1 MAGAL
6 QGIKVIEV
14 GLLIQGPQAAA
25 LLADMGA
32 DVIKVEL
39 PGIGDQG
46 RYIFLGDGD
55 LRSAIFIGCN
65 RGKRGLTLDLRH
77 EQGANIFKKLT
88 ETADIVISNF
98 KPGTLDAWGLG
109 YEDLAAINPRIIWA
123 AGSTFGPVGPDAARE
138 GADLAGQAA
147 GGLISTTGR
156 EGDPPTPVGAFI
168 ADHIGSLNMV
178 SGILAAL
185 HARHESGHGQRIEVS
200 LVGGQ
205 IWAQASEYTH
215 YLLTGNIPGRSNFG
229 HPLVPAAYRIFQTS
243 DGWISL
249 IGLSAEA
256 KDVFFALVGR
266 PEMALDPRFDAL
278 LVSPEELKSLVGE
291 LEPIFLERTTDE
303 WCELL
308 QEAGARFAPVRNYAE
323 VVADEG
329 VWENDYFVEIKD
341 DAGQSQRVV
350 GTPIRMSETPL
361 QPSAIA
367 PDLGQHSEEILK
379 EAGYSAADIEEFR
392 TAGTV

>member
-55 LRSAIFIGCN
+55 LRSAVFIGCN

-98 KPGTLDAWGLG
+98 KPGTLDEWGLG

-138 GADLAGQAA
+138 GADLAGQSA
-147 GGLISTTGR
+147 GGLISTTGSD
-156 EGDPPTPVGAFI
+156 GDPPTPVGAFI

-185 HARHESGHGQRIEVS
+185 HSRHESGHGQRIEVS

-205 IWAQASEYTH
+205 IWAQATEYTH

-229 HPLVPAAYRIFQTS
+229 HPLIPAAYRIFQTA
-243 DGWISL
+243 DGWVGL

-266 PEMALDPRFDAL
+266 PEMAMDPRFDAL
-278 LVSPEELKSLVGE
+278 LLSPEELKSLVGE

-323 VVADEG
+323 VVADKG
-329 VWENDYFVEIKD
+329 VWENDYFVEVKD

>member
-55 LRSAIFIGCN
+55 LRSAVFIGCN

-98 KPGTLDAWGLG
+98 KPGTLDEWGLG

-138 GADLAGQAA
+138 GADLAGQSA
-147 GGLISTTGR
+147 GGLISTTGSD
-156 EGDPPTPVGAFI
+156 GDPPTPVGAFI

-185 HARHESGHGQRIEVS
+185 HSRHESGRGQRIEVS

-205 IWAQASEYTH
+205 IWAQATEYTH

-229 HPLVPAAYRIFQTS
+229 HPLIPAAYRIFQTA
-243 DGWISL
+243 DGWVGL

-266 PEMALDPRFDAL
+266 PEMAMDPRFDAL
-278 LVSPEELKSLVGE
+278 LLSPEELKSLVGE

-329 VWENDYFVEIKD
+329 VWENDYFVEVKD

>member
-55 LRSAIFIGCN
+55 LRSAVFIGCN

-98 KPGTLDAWGLG
+98 KPGTLDEWGLG

-138 GADLAGQAA
+138 GADLAGQSA
-147 GGLISTTGR
+147 GGLISTTGS

-185 HARHESGHGQRIEVS
+185 HSRHESGHGQRIEVS

-205 IWAQASEYTH
+205 IWAQATEYTH

-229 HPLVPAAYRIFQTS
+229 HPLIPAAYRIFQTA
-243 DGWISL
+243 DGWVGL

-266 PEMALDPRFDAL
+266 PEMAMDPRFDAL
-278 LVSPEELKSLVGE
+278 LLSPEELKSLVGE

-323 VVADEG
+323 VVADKG
-329 VWENDYFVEIKD
+329 VWENDYFVEVKD
-341 DAGQSQRVV
+341 AAGQSQRVV

>member
-55 LRSAIFIGCN
+55 LRSAVFIGCN

-98 KPGTLDAWGLG
+98 KPGTLDEWGLG

-138 GADLAGQAA
+138 GADLAGQSA
-147 GGLISTTGR
+147 GGLISTTGSD
-156 EGDPPTPVGAFI
+156 GDPPTPVGAFI
-168 ADHIGSLNMV
+168 AAHIGSLNMV

>member
-6 QGIKVIEV
+6 KGIKVIEV

-55 LRSAIFIGCN
+55 LRSAVFIGCN

-98 KPGTLDAWGLG
+98 KPGTLDEWGLG

-138 GADLAGQAA
+138 GADLAGQSA
-147 GGLISTTGR
+147 GGLISTTGS

-185 HARHESGHGQRIEVS
+185 HSRHESGRGQRIEVS

-205 IWAQASEYTH
+205 IWAQATEYTH

-229 HPLVPAAYRIFQTS
+229 HPLIPAAYRIFQTA
-243 DGWISL
+243 DGWIGL

-266 PEMALDPRFDAL
+266 PEMAMDPRFDAL
-278 LVSPEELKSLVGE
+278 LLSPEELKSLVGE

-323 VVADEG
+323 VVADKG
-329 VWENDYFVEIKD
+329 VWENDYFVEVKD
-341 DAGQSQRVV
+341 AAGQSQRVV

>member
-6 QGIKVIEV
+6 KGIKVIEV

-55 LRSAIFIGCN
+55 LRSAVFIGCN

-98 KPGTLDAWGLG
+98 KPGTLDEWGLG

-138 GADLAGQAA
+138 GADLAGQSA
-147 GGLISTTGR
+147 GGLISTTGS

-185 HARHESGHGQRIEVS
+185 HSRHESGHGQRIEVS

-205 IWAQASEYTH
+205 IWAQATEYTH

-229 HPLVPAAYRIFQTS
+229 HPLIPAAYRIFQTA
-243 DGWISL
+243 DGWIGL

-266 PEMALDPRFDAL
+266 PEMAMDPRFDAL
-278 LVSPEELKSLVGE
+278 LLSPEELKSLVGE

-329 VWENDYFVEIKD
+329 VWENDYFVEVKD
-341 DAGQSQRVV
+341 AAGQSQRVV

>member
-6 QGIKVIEV
+6 QGIKVIEG

-32 DVIKVEL
+32 DVIMVEL

-55 LRSAIFIGCN
+55 LRSAVFIGCN

-98 KPGTLDAWGLG
+98 KPGTLDEWGLG

-138 GADLAGQAA
+138 GADLAGQSA
-147 GGLISTTGR
+147 GGLISTTGS

-185 HARHESGHGQRIEVS
+185 HSRHESGHGQRIEVS

-205 IWAQASEYTH
+205 IWAQATEYTH

-229 HPLVPAAYRIFQTS
+229 HPLIPAAYRIFQTA
-243 DGWISL
+243 DGWIGL

-266 PEMALDPRFDAL
+266 PEMAMDPRFDAL
-278 LVSPEELKSLVGE
+278 LLSPEELKSLVGE

-323 VVADEG
+323 VVADKG
-329 VWENDYFVEIKD
+329 VWENDYFVEVKN

>member
-55 LRSAIFIGCN
+55 LRSAVFIGCN

-98 KPGTLDAWGLG
+98 KPGTLDEWGLG

-138 GADLAGQAA
+138 GADLAGQSA
-147 GGLISTTGR
+147 GGLISTTGSD
-156 EGDPPTPVGAFI
+156 GDPPTPVGAFI

-185 HARHESGHGQRIEVS
+185 HSRHESGHGQRIEVS

-205 IWAQASEYTH
+205 IWAQATEYTH

-229 HPLVPAAYRIFQTS
+229 HPLIPAAYRIFQTA
-243 DGWISL
+243 DGWIGL
-249 IGLSAEA
+249 IGLSAGA
-256 KDVFFALVGR
+256 KDIFFALVGR
-266 PEMALDPRFDAL
+266 PEMAMDPRFDAL
-278 LVSPEELKSLVGE
+278 LLSPEELKSLVGE

-329 VWENDYFVEIKD
+329 VWENDYFVEVKD

-379 EAGYSAADIEEFR
+379 EAGYSTADIEEFR

>member
-55 LRSAIFIGCN
+55 LRSAVFIGCN

-98 KPGTLDAWGLG
+98 KPGTLDEWGLG

-138 GADLAGQAA
+138 GADLAGQSA
-147 GGLISTTGR
+147 GGLISTTGSD
-156 EGDPPTPVGAFI
+156 GDPPTPVGAFI

-185 HARHESGHGQRIEVS
+185 HSRHESGHGQRIEVS

-205 IWAQASEYTH
+205 IWAQATEYTH

-229 HPLVPAAYRIFQTS
+229 HPLIPAAYRIFQTA
-243 DGWISL
+243 DGWIGL
-249 IGLSAEA
+249 IGLSAGA
-256 KDVFFALVGR
+256 KDIFFALVGR
-266 PEMALDPRFDAL
+266 PEMAMDPRFDAL
-278 LVSPEELKSLVGE
+278 LLSPEELRSLVGE

-329 VWENDYFVEIKD
+329 VWENDYFVEVKD

>member
-55 LRSAIFIGCN
+55 LRSAVFIGCN

-98 KPGTLDAWGLG
+98 KPGTLDEWGLG

-138 GADLAGQAA
+138 GADLAGQSA
-147 GGLISTTGR
+147 GGLISTTGSD
-156 EGDPPTPVGAFI
+156 GDPPTPVGAFI

-185 HARHESGHGQRIEVS
+185 HSRHESGHGQRIEVS

-205 IWAQASEYTH
+205 IWAQATEYTH

-229 HPLVPAAYRIFQTS
+229 HPLIPAAYRIFQTA
-243 DGWISL
+243 DGWIGL

-266 PEMALDPRFDAL
+266 PEMAMDPRFDAL
-278 LVSPEELKSLVGE
+278 LLSPEELKSLVGE

-329 VWENDYFVEIKD
+329 VWENDYFVEVKD

-379 EAGYSAADIEEFR
+379 EAGYSATDIEEFR

>member
-55 LRSAIFIGCN
+55 LRSAVFIGCN

-98 KPGTLDAWGLG
+98 KPGTLDEWGLG

-138 GADLAGQAA
+138 GADLAGQSA
-147 GGLISTTGR
+147 GGLISTTGSD
-156 EGDPPTPVGAFI
+156 GDPPTPVGAFI

-185 HARHESGHGQRIEVS
+185 HSRHESGRGQRIEVS

-205 IWAQASEYTH
+205 IWAQATEYTH

-229 HPLVPAAYRIFQTS
+229 HPLIPAAYRIFQTA
-243 DGWISL
+243 DGWIGL

-266 PEMALDPRFDAL
+266 PEMAMDPRFDAL
-278 LVSPEELKSLVGE
+278 LLSPEELKSLVGE

-329 VWENDYFVEIKD
+329 VWENDYFVEVKD

-379 EAGYSAADIEEFR
+379 EAGYSTADIEEFR

>member
-6 QGIKVIEV
+6 KGIKVIEV

-55 LRSAIFIGCN
+55 LRSAVFIGCN
-65 RGKRGLTLDLRH
+65 RVKRGLTLDLRH

-88 ETADIVISNF
+88 DTADIVISNF
-98 KPGTLDAWGLG
+98 KPGTLDEWGLG

-138 GADLAGQAA
+138 GADLAGQSA
-147 GGLISTTGR
+147 GGLISTTGS

-185 HARHESGHGQRIEVS
+185 HSRHESGHGQRIEVS

-205 IWAQASEYTH
+205 IWAQATEYTH

-229 HPLVPAAYRIFQTS
+229 HPLIPAAYRIFQTA
-243 DGWISL
+243 DGWVGL

-266 PEMALDPRFDAL
+266 PEMAMDPRFDAL
-278 LVSPEELKSLVGE
+278 LLSPEELKSLVGE

-323 VVADEG
+323 VVADKG
-329 VWENDYFVEIKD
+329 VWENDYFVEVKD
-341 DAGQSQRVV
+341 AAGQSQRVV

-379 EAGYSAADIEEFR
+379 EAGYSAADIEKFR

>member
-1 MAGAL
+1 MAGPL
-6 QGIKVIEV
+6 DGIKVIEV

-55 LRSAIFIGCN
+55 LRSAVFIGCN

-77 EQGANIFKKLT
+77 EQGANIFKKLS

-98 KPGTLDAWGLG
+98 KPGTLDEWGLG
-109 YEDLAAINPRIIWA
+109 YQDLAAINPRVIWA
-123 AGSTFGPVGPDAARE
+123 AGSTFGPVGPDAHRE
-138 GADLAGQAA
+138 GADLAGQSA

-178 SGILAAL
+178 AGILAAL
-185 HARHESGHGQRIEVS
+185 NTRHESGLGQRIEVS

-205 IWAQASEYTH
+205 IWAQATEYTH
-215 YLLTGNIPGRSNFG
+215 YLLTGKIPGRSNFG
-229 HPLVPAAYRIFQTS
+229 HPLLPAAYRIFQTA
-243 DGWISL
+243 DGWIGL

-266 PEMALDPRFDAL
+266 PEMAMDPRFDAL
-278 LVSPEELKSLVGE
+278 LLSPEELKSLMAE
-291 LEPIFLERTTDE
+291 PEPIFLERTTDE
-303 WCELL
+303 GCELL
-308 QEAGARFAPVRNYAE
+308 KEAGARFAPVRNYAE

-329 VWENDYFVEIKD
+329 VWENDYFVEVKD
-341 DAGQSQRVV
+341 ASGESQRVV
-350 GTPIRMSETPL
+350 GTPISMSETPL
-361 QPSAIA
+361 QPSATA
-367 PDLGQHSEEILK
+367 PDLGQHSDEILS
-379 EAGYSAADIEEFR
+379 EVGYSAAQIEELR
-392 TAGTV
+392 AAGTV

>member
-1 MAGAL
+1 MAGPL

-55 LRSAIFIGCN
+55 LRSAVFIGCN

-98 KPGTLDAWGLG
+98 KPGTLDEWGLG

-138 GADLAGQAA
+138 GADLAGQSA
-147 GGLISTTGR
+147 GGLISTTGSD
-156 EGDPPTPVGAFI
+156 GDPPTPVGAFI

-205 IWAQASEYTH
+205 IWAQATEYTH

-229 HPLVPAAYRIFQTS
+229 HPLIPAAYRIFQTA
-243 DGWISL
+243 DGWIGL

-266 PEMALDPRFDAL
+266 PEMAMDPRFDAL
-278 LVSPEELKSLVGE
+278 LLSPEELKSLVGE

-329 VWENDYFVEIKD
+329 VWENDYFVEVKD

>member
-1 MAGAL
+1 MAGPL
-6 QGIKVIEV
+6 DGIKVIEV

-55 LRSAIFIGCN
+55 LRSAVYIGCN
-65 RGKRGLTLDLRH
+65 RGKKALTLDLRH
-77 EQGANIFKKLT
+77 EQGANIFKTLT

-98 KPGTLDAWGLG
+98 KPGTLDEWGLG

-123 AGSTFGPVGPDAARE
+123 AGSTFGPVGPDAHRE
-138 GADLAGQAA
+138 GADLAGQSA

-156 EGDPPTPVGAFI
+156 EGDPPTPVGVFI

-185 HARHESGHGQRIEVS
+185 NARHESGRGQRIEVS

-205 IWAQASEYTH
+205 IWAQATEYTH
-215 YLLTGNIPGRSNFG
+215 YLLTGNVPGRSNFG
-229 HPLVPAAYRIFQTS
+229 HPLLRAAYRIFQTA
-243 DGWISL
+243 DGWIGL

-266 PEMALDPRFDAL
+266 PEMAMDPRFDAL
-278 LVSPEELKSLVGE
+278 LLSPEDLNSLVAE

-308 QEAGARFAPVRNYAE
+308 EQAGARFAPVRNYAE

-329 VWENDYFVEIKD
+329 VWANDYFVEVED
-341 DAGQSQRVV
+341 DAGEIQRVV

-361 QPSAIA
+361 QPSATA
-367 PDLGQHSEEILK
+367 PDLGQHSDEILS
-379 EAGYSAADIEEFR
+379 EAGYSAAEIEEFR
-392 TAGTV
+392 AAGTV

>member
-55 LRSAIFIGCN
+55 LRSAVFIGCN

-98 KPGTLDAWGLG
+98 KPGTLDEWGLG

-138 GADLAGQAA
+138 GADLAGQSA
-147 GGLISTTGR
+147 GGLISTTGSD
-156 EGDPPTPVGAFI
+156 GDPPTPVGAFI

-185 HARHESGHGQRIEVS
+185 HSRHESGHGQRIEVS

-205 IWAQASEYTH
+205 IWAQATEYTH

-229 HPLVPAAYRIFQTS
+229 HPLIPAAYRIFQTA
-243 DGWISL
+243 DGWIGL
-249 IGLSAEA
+249 IGLSAGA
-256 KDVFFALVGR
+256 KDIFFALVGR
-266 PEMALDPRFDAL
+266 PEMAMDPRFDAL
-278 LVSPEELKSLVGE
+278 LLSPEELKSLVGE

-323 VVADEG
+323 VVADKG
-329 VWENDYFVEIKD
+329 VWENDYFVEVKD

>member
-6 QGIKVIEV
+6 KGIKVIEV

-55 LRSAIFIGCN
+55 LRSAVFIGCN

-98 KPGTLDAWGLG
+98 KPGTLDEWGLG

-138 GADLAGQAA
+138 GADLAGQSA
-147 GGLISTTGR
+147 GGLISTTGS

-205 IWAQASEYTH
+205 IWAQATEYTH

-229 HPLVPAAYRIFQTS
+229 HPLIPAAYRIFQTA
-243 DGWISL
+243 DGWIGL

-256 KDVFFALVGR
+256 KDVFFALIGR

-323 VVADEG
+323 VVADKG
-329 VWENDYFVEIKD
+329 VWENDYFVEVKD

>member
-138 GADLAGQAA
+138 GADLAGQSA
-147 GGLISTTGR
+147 GGLISTTGSD
-156 EGDPPTPVGAFI
+156 GDPPTPVGAFI

-185 HARHESGHGQRIEVS
+185 HSRHESGRGQRIEVS

-205 IWAQASEYTH
+205 IWAQATEYTH

-229 HPLVPAAYRIFQTS
+229 HPLIPAAYRIFQTA
-243 DGWISL
+243 DGWIGL

-266 PEMALDPRFDAL
+266 PEMAMDPRFDAL
-278 LVSPEELKSLVGE
+278 LLSPEELKSLVGE

>member
-55 LRSAIFIGCN
+55 LRSAVFIGCN

-98 KPGTLDAWGLG
+98 KPGTLDEWGLG

-138 GADLAGQAA
+138 GADLAGQSA
-147 GGLISTTGR
+147 GGLISTTGS

-185 HARHESGHGQRIEVS
+185 HSRHESGRGQRIEVS

-205 IWAQASEYTH
+205 IWAQATEYTH

-229 HPLVPAAYRIFQTS
+229 HPLIPAAYRIFQTA
-243 DGWISL
+243 DGWIGL

-266 PEMALDPRFDAL
+266 PEMAMDPRFDAL
-278 LVSPEELKSLVGE
+278 LLSAEELKSLVGE

-323 VVADEG
+323 VVADKG
-329 VWENDYFVEIKD
+329 VWENDYFVEVKD
-341 DAGQSQRVV
+341 AAGQSQRVV

>member
-55 LRSAIFIGCN
+55 LRSAVFIGCN

-98 KPGTLDAWGLG
+98 KPGTLDEWGLG

-138 GADLAGQAA
+138 GADLAGQSA
-147 GGLISTTGR
+147 GGLISTTGSD
-156 EGDPPTPVGAFI
+156 GDPPTPVGAFI

-185 HARHESGHGQRIEVS
+185 HSRHESGHGQRIEVS

-205 IWAQASEYTH
+205 IWAQATEYTH

-229 HPLVPAAYRIFQTS
+229 HPLIPAAYRIFQTA
-243 DGWISL
+243 DGWIGL

-266 PEMALDPRFDAL
+266 PEMAMDPRFDAL
-278 LVSPEELKSLVGE
+278 LLSPEELKSLVGE

-329 VWENDYFVEIKD
+329 VWENDYFVEVKD

-350 GTPIRMSETPL
+350 GTPIRMSGTPL

>member
-1 MAGAL
+1 MAGPL
-6 QGIKVIEV
+6 DGIKVIEV

-55 LRSAIFIGCN
+55 LRSAVYIGCN
-65 RGKRGLTLDLRH
+65 RGKKALTLDLRH
-77 EQGANIFKKLT
+77 EQGANIFKTLT

-98 KPGTLDAWGLG
+98 KPGTLDEWGLG

-123 AGSTFGPVGPDAARE
+123 AGSTFGPVGPDAHRE
-138 GADLAGQAA
+138 GADLAGQSA

-156 EGDPPTPVGAFI
+156 EGDPPTPVGVFI

-185 HARHESGHGQRIEVS
+185 NARHESGRGQRIEVS

-205 IWAQASEYTH
+205 IWAQATEYTH
-215 YLLTGNIPGRSNFG
+215 YLLTGKIPGRSNFG
-229 HPLVPAAYRIFQTS
+229 HPLIPAAYRIFQTA
-243 DGWISL
+243 DGWIGL

-256 KDVFFALVGR
+256 KDVFFALAGR
-266 PEMALDPRFDAL
+266 PEMAMDPRFDAL
-278 LVSPEELKSLVGE
+278 LLAPEELKSLLAE

-303 WCELL
+303 WCEILE
-308 QEAGARFAPVRNYAE
+308 EAGARFAPVRNYAE

-329 VWENDYFVEIKD
+329 VWANDYFVEVED
-341 DAGQSQRVV
+341 DAGEIQRVV

-361 QPSAIA
+361 QPSATA
-367 PDLGQHSEEILK
+367 PDLGQHSDEILS
-379 EAGYSAADIEEFR
+379 EAGYSAAEIEEFR
-392 TAGTV
+392 AAGTV

>member
-55 LRSAIFIGCN
+55 LRSAVFIGCN

-98 KPGTLDAWGLG
+98 KPGTLDEWGLG

-138 GADLAGQAA
+138 GADLAGQSA
-147 GGLISTTGR
+147 GGLISTTGSD
-156 EGDPPTPVGAFI
+156 GDPPTPVGAFI

-185 HARHESGHGQRIEVS
+185 HSRHESGRGQRIEVS

-205 IWAQASEYTH
+205 IWAQATEYTH

-229 HPLVPAAYRIFQTS
+229 HPLIPAAYRIFQTA
-243 DGWISL
+243 DGWIGL

-266 PEMALDPRFDAL
+266 PEMAMDPRFDAL
-278 LVSPEELKSLVGE
+278 LLSPEELKSLVGE

-329 VWENDYFVEIKD
+329 VWENDYFVEVKD
-341 DAGQSQRVV
+341 DTGQSQRVV

>member
-6 QGIKVIEV
+6 KGIKVIEV

-55 LRSAIFIGCN
+55 LRSAVFIGCN

-98 KPGTLDAWGLG
+98 KPGTLDEWGLG

-138 GADLAGQAA
+138 GADLAGQSA
-147 GGLISTTGR
+147 GGLISTTGS

-185 HARHESGHGQRIEVS
+185 HSRHESGHGQRIEVS

-205 IWAQASEYTH
+205 IWAQATEYTH

-229 HPLVPAAYRIFQTS
+229 HPLIPAAYRIFQTA
-243 DGWISL
+243 DGWVGL

-266 PEMALDPRFDAL
+266 PEMAMDPRFDAL
-278 LVSPEELKSLVGE
+278 LLSPEELKSLVGE

-323 VVADEG
+323 VVADKG
-329 VWENDYFVEIKD
+329 VWENDYFVEVKD
-341 DAGQSQRVV
+341 AAGQSQRVV

-367 PDLGQHSEEILK
+367 PDLGQHSEEILR